1 MPTTSVSLFIFQV
14 YIEGKDQGQEYQSKL
29 FNIHTNPRIHPMV
42 VSPLNASQFNTRSNE
57 NAVPYT
63 NVVNRINAVAAA

>member
-1 MPTTSVSLFIFQV
+1 MK
-14 YIEGKDQGQEYQSKL
+14 EEREEYQSKL
-29 FNIHTNPRIHPMV
+29 FNIHTNPNIHPMV

-63 NVVNRINAVAAA
+63 TVVNRISAVAAA